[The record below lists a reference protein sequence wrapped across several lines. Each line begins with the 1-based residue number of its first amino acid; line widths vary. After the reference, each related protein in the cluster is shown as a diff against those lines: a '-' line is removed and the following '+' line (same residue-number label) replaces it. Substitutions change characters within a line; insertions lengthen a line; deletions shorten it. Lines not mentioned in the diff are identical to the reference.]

1 MKLKRKN
8 ILTIL
13 AISVILGACK
23 QPQHDIKSNDNEANN
38 DSLVVLN
45 TDSSSTPALEIL
57 SDLAPEIYTHSEIE
71 KIGWELMGTEKFGE
85 IKLGI
90 DSISVVEILGQ
101 PDSITTVNYWGADGG
116 YHNEWIY
123 NPIGLTI
130 GFNRIPDHPDSK
142 YHECL
147 TDRMTMTAPSLFST
161 NRRIQIGSP
170 KIEVMSN
177 YKMAIVDT
185 LGYNNHIVAGTVY
198 GGLIFQFKQDTVVSI
213 FLGAA
218 AE

>member
-23 QPQHDIKSNDNEANN
+23 QPQHDIQSNDNEVKN
-38 DSLVVLN
+38 DPVVLSA
-45 TDSSSTPALEIL
+45 DSTSIPLYVEV
-57 SDLAPEIYTHSEIE
+57 SDLPPEAYLNSEIE
-71 KIGWELMGTEKFGE
+71 KIGWELMRTEKFGE

-101 PDSITTVNYWGADGG
+101 PDSVTTVNYWGADGG
-116 YHNEWIY
+116 YHNEWVY
-123 NPIGLTI
+123 TTIGLTI
-130 GFNRIPDHPDSK
+130 GLNRIPDHPDSK
-142 YHECL
+142 FHECL
-147 TDRMTMTAPSLFST
+147 TDRMTMTTPSLFST

-177 YKMAIVDT
+177 YKLAIADT

-198 GGLIFQFKQDTVVSI
+198 GGLIFQFKQDSVVSI